1 MLLSLGERKQAEK
14 KEKYLVVLQASVC
27 RLLFVLISDVCVV
40 SIGISALSVVNVDPG
55 FLLPPVI
62 SVLLLVSL
70 KDLDF
75 RKTLS
80 VAVSLPLS
88 RDALQGR
95 RASDLCCPERG

>member
-1 MLLSLGERKQAEK
+1 
-14 KEKYLVVLQASVC
+14 
-27 RLLFVLISDVCVV
+27 
-40 SIGISALSVVNVDPG
+40 VVNVDPG
-55 FLLPPVI
+55 FLLLLVI

-88 RDALQGR
+88 RDAF
-95 RASDLCCPERG
+95 